1 MTRYIV
7 NLNIL
12 IFIMML
18 PAQFALAGTKANEF
32 TLLYS
37 NNVNGETE
45 PCG

>member
-1 MTRYIV
+1 MTI
-7 NLNIL
+7 NIFKPIIL
-12 IFIMML
+12 ILFMML
-18 PAQFALAGTKANEF
+18 PPHLGLADTKVNEF